1 MEPIRDEAGLI
12 RVLEVIQKSGTDN
25 QTVEVKSCI
34 GGLTKDLA
42 RTISAFSN
50 GSGGMLILGVDE
62 RKGFVP
68 AAGFDVGKIQDALSS
83 MCIEKLEPIVRPLMD
98 VYVIDDAPVL
108 VAEIPELLP
117 RDKPCFVRASSRYGG
132 SYIRTGDGD
141 RRLTTYEVDRL
152 MEEHRQPRH
161 DERLVDEATM
171 DDLDQSLLQRL
182 LARERKVHAR
192 GFANMDDATMVKKL
206 HIARQDGAGVLR
218 PTLAGLLA
226 LGTYPQEFF
235 PRLNVTFT
243 CYPGLTKDDTL
254 GGRRFLDSATLVGPI
269 PSIIDDLEAAVARNA
284 RTGAVVEGAFRRDVP
299 DYPPVAVREA
309 VANALMHRDYSEEG
323 CATPVF
329 VDLYRDRLEVTNP
342 GGLYGSVTIATMESA
357 LGGSSR
363 NMRLATLLESTPT
376 ELGYV
381 AENRGTGYRA
391 IVGELARAGM
401 PAPKPE
407 DLVCYFRLTLVSRG
421 DGRAERL
428 VARTTPAASA
438 AARPVDQPDLNAEQ
452 MRIVESVRELGSASI
467 TELARHLSV
476 SRSTLAKRVARLVER
491 GVLKPTHPGSS
502 PSRRYSL
509 AG

>member
-1 MEPIRDEAGLI
+1 MEPIADEASL
-12 RVLEVIQKSGTDN
+12 RRALEVIRKSRTDT

-50 GSGGMLILGVDE
+50 GSGGTLVLGVDE
-62 RKGFVP
+62 RKGFAP

-83 MCIEKLEPIVRPLMD
+83 MCMEKLEPIVRPIMD
-98 VYVIDDAPVL
+98 VYVIDGAPVL
-108 VAEIPELLP
+108 VAEIPELRP
-117 RDKPCFVRASSRYGG
+117 KDKPCYVRASSRYGG

-161 DERLVDEATM
+161 DERLVGEATM

-182 LARERKVHAR
+182 LARERRVHAR
-192 GFANMDDATMVKKL
+192 GFAVMDDATMVKKL
-206 HIARQDGAGVLR
+206 HIARQDEAGVLR

-269 PSIIDDLEAAVARNA
+269 PAIIDDLEAAVARNA
-284 RTGAVVEGAFRRDVP
+284 RTGAVVEGAFRRDAP

-309 VANALMHRDYSEEG
+309 VANALMHRDYSEVG

-342 GGLYGSVTIATMESA
+342 GGLYGTVTIATMESA

-376 ELGYV
+376 EFGYV

-391 IVGELARAGM
+391 IVRELARAGM
-401 PAPKPE
+401 PAPAPE
-407 DLVCYFRLTLVSRG
+407 DLVGYFRLTLAARG
-421 DGRAERL
+421 DGRAEQ
-428 VARTTPAASA
+428 PAAGTA
-438 AARPVDQPDLNAEQ
+438 AVAPAVTQLTSLPAFDAEQ
-452 MRIVESVRELGSASI
+452 RRIVEAVRELGSPSI
-467 TELARHLSV
+467 TELARRLSV
-476 SRSTLAKRVARLVER
+476 PRSTLSKRVARLVER
-491 GVLKPTHPGSS
+491 GVLKPTQPGSS
-502 PSRRYSL
+502 PKRRYIL